1 MSKIIIVDYGA
12 GNLKSI
18 QNMLKKLGFDAVISN
33 NCKEIEMA
41 DKIILPGVG
50 SFLTAMNSINELNL
64 KGALDFA
71 VLERKIPIMGICLGM
86 QLMCSQS
93 EEGGQLT
100 KGLNWVKAN
109 VKRLPVA
116 IDDEKLKIPHIGWTE
131 INDKQKSELFIK
143 NGSNKFYFVHA
154 YYVDLIDQNDL
165 LTTSNYGIE
174 FCSSFQKGNILGVQF
189 HPEKS
194 HKYGLHLFE
203 KFLSI

>member
-18 QNMLKKLGFDAVISN
+18 QNMLKKLGFDAEISN

-165 LTTSNYGIE
+165 LTSSNYGID

>member
-18 QNMLKKLGFDAVISN
+18 QNMIKKLGFDAEISN

-131 INDKQKSELFIK
+131 INEKQKSELFIK

-203 KFLSI
+203 NFLSI